1 MKKTKIVC
9 SIGPS
14 SSSVP
19 VMTEMVKN
27 GMNVARINCSHAK
40 NEDKVEVTK
49 VVQEVRKITG
59 MPIPIMYDTKG
70 PEFRNGVLENDGIKL
85 VEGKTIKIVKENV
98 VGNEERFTVNHPEAL
113 DSLKIGS
120 IILLQNGLMK
130 VEVSAIDLDE
140 KGNRTGVTCKIIN
153 GGTLGSKK
161 SLCTP
166 GIHLNIPFISDI
178 DREDLVFACK
188 NDCDFLSL
196 SFVTKKED
204 VLQVKEILKE
214 NNREDIKLISKIE
227 SQTGF
232 DKLDEIIDI
241 SDGIMV
247 GRGDLGDEIQ
257 IGKLLEYQKHIIRRC
272 REEGKVV
279 IVATEMMESMIKN
292 ARPTRA
298 EVSDVANAVLDGT
311 DAIMLSGE
319 TTIGKYPIEV
329 VRFMGEIA
337 DYTEKYYDY
346 SKNFDVKF
354 KGDIYSVLARSVVGA
369 TNNFD
374 IKLIVVSDK
383 NIELAKQISNL
394 KPKSLIIVATENT
407 KLANSLAFN
416 YGIYSLN
423 IDSNLSIEKITEL
436 IKEESNNIIEL
447 NKNDNIIF
455 AGDII
460 QNNKEIKCVM
470 KIEKI

>member
-27 GMNVARINCSHAK
+27 GMNVVRINCSHAK
-40 NEDKVEVTK
+40 KEDKVEVTK

-436 IKEESNNIIEL
+436 IKEESNDIIEL

>member
-19 VMTEMVKN
+19 VMTTMIKN

-40 NEDKVEVTK
+40 KEDKVEVTK
-49 VVQEVRKITG
+49 VIQEVRKITG

-70 PEFRNGVLENDGIKL
+70 PEFRNGVLENDEIKL
-85 VEGKTIKIVKENV
+85 VEGKTIRVVKENV
-98 VGNEERFTVNHPEAL
+98 VGNEERFSVNHPEAL
-113 DSLKIGS
+113 DSLKVGS

-130 VEVSAIDLDE
+130 IEVVSVEDD
-140 KGNRTGVTCKIIN
+140 GVTCKIIN
-153 GGTLGSKK
+153 GGILGSKK

-166 GIHLNIPFISDI
+166 GIHLNIPFISEA
-178 DREDLVFACK
+178 DRDDLIYACE
-188 NDCDFLSL
+188 NDCDFLAL

-204 VLQVKEILKE
+204 VMLVKEILKE
-214 NNREDIKLISKIE
+214 KNREDIKLISKIE

-232 DKLDEIIDI
+232 DNLDEIIDV

-257 IGKLLEYQKHIIRRC
+257 IGKLLKYQKHMVKRC
-272 REEGKVV
+272 REEGKIV

-311 DAIMLSGE
+311 DAVMLSGE
-319 TTIGKYPIEV
+319 TTIGKYPTEV

-337 DYTEKYYDY
+337 NETENYYDY
-346 SKNFDVKF
+346 NKKFNVK
-354 KGDIYSVLARSVVGA
+354 DESDECAILAKSVVEA
-369 TNNFD
+369 SNNFD

-383 NIELAKQISNL
+383 NVELVKKISNL
-394 KPKSLIIVATENT
+394 KPKSLIIVTT
-407 KLANSLAFN
+407 KDKKIANSLVFN
-416 YGIYSLN
+416 YGVYSLD
-423 IDSNLSIEKITEL
+423 IDSNSSTDKIIEAAK
-436 IKEESNNIIEL
+436 SNNGFIEL
-447 NKNDNIIF
+447 NKGDKIIF
-455 AGDII
+455 AGNII
-460 QNNKEIKCVM
+460 QDNKEIKNTM
-470 KIEKI
+470 KIEKV

>member
-40 NEDKVEVTK
+40 KEDKVEITK

-166 GIHLNIPFISDI
+166 GIYLNIPFISDI

>member
-369 TNNFD
+369 TNNCD

>member
-40 NEDKVEVTK
+40 KEDKVEVTK

>member
-14 SSSVP
+14 SSSVS
-19 VMTEMVKN
+19 VMTKMVEN

-40 NEDKVEVTK
+40 KEDKVEVTK

-70 PEFRNGVLENDGIKL
+70 PEFRNGVLENDAIKL

-98 VGNEERFTVNHPEAL
+98 VGNKERFTVNHPEAL

-120 IILLQNGLMK
+120 TIFLQNGLMK
-130 VEVSAIDLDE
+130 VEVIAIDLDE
-140 KGNRTGVTCKIIN
+140 KGYRTGVTCKIIN

-196 SFVTKKED
+196 SFVTKRED

-232 DKLDEIIDI
+232 DKLDEIIDV

-257 IGKLLEYQKHIIRRC
+257 IGKLLEYQKHIIKRC

-319 TTIGKYPIEV
+319 TTIGKYPMEV

-337 DYTEKYYDY
+337 DYTEKYYNY
-346 SKNFDVKF
+346 SKNFCAKF
-354 KGDIYSVLARSVVGA
+354 EDNIYSILARSVVGA
-369 TNNFD
+369 ANNCD

-394 KPKSLIIVATENT
+394 KPKSLIIVTTENT

-423 IDSNLSIEKITEL
+423 IDSNLSTEKIIEL
-436 IKEESNNIIEL
+436 IKEDSNNIIEL
-447 NKNDNIIF
+447 NKDDNIIF